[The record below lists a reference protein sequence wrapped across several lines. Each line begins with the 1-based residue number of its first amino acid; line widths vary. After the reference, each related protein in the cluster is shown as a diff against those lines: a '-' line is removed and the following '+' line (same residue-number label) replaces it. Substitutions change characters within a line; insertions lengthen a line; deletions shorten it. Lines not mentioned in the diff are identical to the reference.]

1 MNDFLGQLTG
11 QIAESIFYAAQRKVD
26 QLRLGKEEAERLRK
40 QKYQKRKKENKVT
53 AIWCALF
60 ITIVVG
66 VVMCVLVNG
75 LGFVFAILASPFF
88 YGISRGVQSNP
99 YK

>member
-11 QIAESIFYAAQRKVD
+11 QIVESLFYSAQRKVD

-40 QKYQKRKKENKVT
+40 QKYEKRKKDNKVE
-53 AIWCALF
+53 ALWF
-60 ITIVVG
+60 TIIITIAMG
-66 VVMCVLVNG
+66 VAMGVFTYG
-75 LGFVFAILASPFF
+75 LGFIFAILVSPVF
-88 YGISRGVQSNP
+88 YGIIRVGQSNP